1 MFIFNTMTSS
11 KEEFK
16 PINGKRVKMF
26 VCGITPYDSPHMGN
40 LRTFIFFDVVAK
52 YLRSSGYEVFYLQ
65 NITDIDDKIITRANE
80 TSVSSQELS
89 ISFLNEYME
98 SMKTFSIDSVSL
110 YARATFHITEI
121 IAQIKIL
128 EDKGYTYKLEDG
140 IYFRIS
146 KFKDYGKLSGQ
157 NTEALRSGIRATVS
171 EDKENQGD
179 FVLWKFQKPGEPFWD
194 SPWGKGRP
202 GWNIEDTAIT
212 EEYFG
217 DVYDIHGG
225 GLDLI
230 FPHHEGE
237 IAIMRSISG
246 KDRLTNFWMHT
257 GMLTLNGQ
265 KMSKSLNNFLI
276 PADLLKDYS
285 PSEIRYAMLSAQYRS
300 IADFSVELLK
310 ESRVNLNYIK
320 RALRI
325 MENANGNGSGID
337 FQQYKDGIKES
348 MDDDFNTR
356 GALRSILDIA
366 EKVVEKETSL
376 SHEEALKG
384 IEILKWADSFLSVIF
399 IEKPKQISSQTVE
412 TLLSIRED
420 LRKKKLFRE
429 SDEIRKALKESG
441 VTIEDGK
448 DGSQWFYEQ

>member
-16 PINGKRVKMF
+16 PINGNRVKMF

-52 YLRSSGYEVFYLQ
+52 YLRSLGYEVFYLQ

-80 TSVSSQELS
+80 TSVIPEQLSS
-89 ISFLNEYME
+89 SFLKEYME

-110 YARATFHITEI
+110 YARATFHISEI
-121 IAQIKIL
+121 IEQIRIL
-128 EDKGYTYKLEDG
+128 EEKGYTYKLEDG

-146 KFKDYGKLSGQ
+146 KFSDYGKLSGQ
-157 NTEALRSGIRATVS
+157 NTGSLRTGVRATVS

-179 FVLWKFQKPGEPFWD
+179 FVLWKFQKPGEPYWD

-217 DVYDIHGG
+217 DVYDLHGG
-225 GLDLI
+225 GIDLI

-265 KMSKSLNNFLI
+265 KMSKSLNNFLV
-276 PADLLKDYS
+276 PGDLLKDYS
-285 PSEIRYAMLSAQYRS
+285 PAEIRYAMLSAQYRS
-300 IADFSVELLK
+300 IADFSTDLLN
-310 ESRVNLNYIK
+310 ESRVNLNYVR

-325 MENANGNGSGID
+325 MERARGAGSGID
-337 FQQYKDGIKES
+337 FQQYKASIKES
-348 MDDDFNTR
+348 MEDDFNTR
-356 GALRSILDIA
+356 GAFRSILDMA
-366 EKVVEKETSL
+366 AKVVEKETSL
-376 SHEEALKG
+376 SQDEAMQG

-399 IEKPKQISSQTVE
+399 NEKPKQISPESIE
-412 TLLSIRED
+412 ILLSIRKN
-420 LRKKKLFRE
+420 LREKKLFRE
-429 SDEIRKALKESG
+429 SDDIRKALKESG
-441 VTIEDGK
+441 VVIEDGK
-448 DGSQWFYEQ
+448 DGSQWFYE